1 MENSA
6 EKYIGMMLDGRY
18 EIMELIGSG
27 GMAYVYKALCHRL
40 NRYDAIKI
48 MRDETAANE
57 EFRKRFRAES
67 QAVAMLS
74 HPNIVSVYDV
84 SHSDD
89 IEYIVMELVDGIT
102 LKQYLQKAGALC
114 PSEVLSF
121 TTQIAKAL
129 KHAHN
134 KGIIHRDIKPQ
145 NIMLLRDGMIKVAD
159 FGIASLQS
167 DIEESSGETVG
178 SVHYIA
184 PEQARGA
191 APDAR
196 SDIYS
201 LGIVMYEML
210 TGRLPYVGNSDTEV
224 AVMHMNT
231 QAAPPRAIL
240 PEIPEE
246 LERICLKAMDSDID
260 ARYQTAAELLDDLEA
275 FRKQSLAA
283 QVLEDSD
290 SPEAFLI
297 DGDDAPEQPKGGR
310 RSSRRR
316 RKIAFSSGIFAVLI
330 FIILV
335 FVFINGYFLKDLF
348 SEPVRVEVPDFVGR
362 YYEDVINDEDL
373 KKSFKFTITYKVDL
387 EHDKGIIL
395 SQDPEGGQSRSVSD
409 KNEKIEVVL
418 IISSGEALPDDQ
430 RADLFVPNIVNKS
443 RDEAISL
450 IQDAGFTYSI
460 SEAPSSSIT
469 KGYVINTEPSAGEK
483 AEAGSPVSI
492 IISTGPEV
500 KMTTVPQLKGLS
512 KDAAVAKIEG
522 SSLSVGSVTVVDSE
536 LEAGTVV
543 WQSRG
548 AGESVEEHTKIY
560 IQISSGQSGSEG

>member
-6 EKYIGMMLDGRY
+6 EKYIGMMLDDRY
-18 EIMELIGSG
+18 EIIELIGAG

-89 IEYIVMELVDGIT
+89 VEYIVMELVDGIT
-102 LKQYLQKAGALC
+102 LKQYLQKTGAL
-114 PSEVLSF
+114 SAGEVLSF

-129 KHAHN
+129 DHAHN

-145 NIMLLRDGMIKVAD
+145 NIMLFKDGMIKVAD
-159 FGIASLQS
+159 FGIASLQN
-167 DIEESSGETVG
+167 DIEDSSDETVG

-210 TGRLPYVGNSDTEV
+210 TGKLPYVGNSEAEV

-231 QAAPPRAIL
+231 ETVPPRSII

-246 LERICLKAMDSDID
+246 LERICLKAMNSDID

-290 SPEAFLI
+290 PSEAVLI
-297 DGDDAPEQPKGGR
+297 NGDDAPEASKGSSRKSR
-310 RSSRRR
+310 RSRR
-316 RKIAFSSGIFAVLI
+316 IAFSSGIFAVLI
-330 FIILV
+330 FIILI

-348 SEPVRVEVPDFVGR
+348 SEPVKVEVPDFVGR

-373 KKSFKFTITYKVDL
+373 NKSFKFTITYKVDL

-430 RADLFVPNIVNKS
+430 RADLFVPDIVNKS
-443 RDEAISL
+443 RDLSL
-450 IQDAGFTYSI
+450 IHI
-460 SEAPSSSIT
+460 
-469 KGYVINTEPSAGEK
+469 
-483 AEAGSPVSI
+483 
-492 IISTGPEV
+492 
-500 KMTTVPQLKGLS
+500 
-512 KDAAVAKIEG
+512 
-522 SSLSVGSVTVVDSE
+522 
-536 LEAGTVV
+536 
-543 WQSRG
+543 
-548 AGESVEEHTKIY
+548 
-560 IQISSGQSGSEG
+560 

>member
-6 EKYIGMMLDGRY
+6 EKYIGMILDGRY

-145 NIMLLRDGMIKVAD
+145 NIILLRDGMIKVAD

-210 TGRLPYVGNSDTEV
+210 TGRLPYIGNSDTEV

-387 EHDKGIIL
+387 DHDKGIIL

-430 RADLFVPNIVNKS
+430 RADMFVPNIVNKS

-522 SSLSVGSVTVVDSE
+522 SNLSVGSVTVVDSE

>member
-297 DGDDAPEQPKGGR
+297 DGDDAPEQPKGSR

-460 SEAPSSSIT
+460 SEAPSSSVT

>member
-297 DGDDAPEQPKGGR
+297 DGDDAPEQPKGSR

-348 SEPVRVEVPDFVGR
+348 SEPIRVEVPDFVGR

-460 SEAPSSSIT
+460 SEAPSSNIT

>member
-210 TGRLPYVGNSDTEV
+210 TGRLPYIGNSDTEV

-297 DGDDAPEQPKGGR
+297 DGDDAPEEPKGGR

-348 SEPVRVEVPDFVGR
+348 SEPIRVEVPDFVGR

-395 SQDPEGGQSRSVSD
+395 SQDPEGGQSRWVSD

-430 RADLFVPNIVNKS
+430 RADMFVPNIVNKS

-522 SSLSVGSVTVVDSE
+522 SNLSVGSVTVVDSE

>member
-460 SEAPSSSIT
+460 SEAPSSSVT